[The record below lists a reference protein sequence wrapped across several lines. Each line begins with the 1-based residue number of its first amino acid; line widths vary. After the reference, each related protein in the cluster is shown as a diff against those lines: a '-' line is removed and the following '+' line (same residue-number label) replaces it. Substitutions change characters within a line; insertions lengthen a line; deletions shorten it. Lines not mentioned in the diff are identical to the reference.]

1 MTGPLRPDG
10 TPPAA
15 PLPAARPLG
24 LREGLRRLSRGLL
37 AYGTIGLIITLVGL
51 VAMLWVGGRLG
62 TMADRVGSQIDSV
75 ATTLEKSG
83 TALTDAGA
91 TASSF
96 STTLTQTSTA
106 LDQAADSVTSIQPK
120 LADLETQF
128 RSVDILGNQPLGKA
142 ADVISGIRTS
152 LDGLDTKLHTISGS
166 LSDNQTKLEANG
178 ASLTSLGSQ
187 LTILARDLRAGAGQS
202 VDDIRAVII
211 IVLLVLV
218 SWTAVPAI
226 GALALG
232 MWLRRTVAPPS
243 V

>member
-1 MTGPLRPDG
+1 MTGPLQPDG
-10 TPPAA
+10 TPASLAA
-15 PLPAARPLG
+15 PSSHPIG

-37 AYGTIGLIITLVGL
+37 AYGTIGLVITVIGL
-51 VAMLWVGGRLG
+51 LAMLWVGGRLG
-62 TMADRVGSQIDSV
+62 TMADRVSGQIDSV

-91 TASSF
+91 TAGSF
-96 STTLTQTSTA
+96 STTLTETSTA

-120 LADLETQF
+120 LADLEAQF

-152 LDGLDTKLHTISGS
+152 LDGLDTRLHTISSS
-166 LSDNQTKLEANG
+166 LTDNQAKLEANG

-226 GALALG
+226 GALVLG
-232 MWLRRTVAPPS
+232 MWLRRTVTP
-243 V
+243 VRD